1 MDKFLGT
8 YNFPRLNQGETEN
21 LDKQITSKK
30 YCNNNQKTTNK
41 EKDQMA
47 SLVTYIKPEKN
58 NTNPSQTV

>member
-30 YCNNNQKTTNK
+30 YWNNNQKPTNK
-41 EKDQMA
+41 EKD
-47 SLVTYIKPEKN
+47 
-58 NTNPSQTV
+58 